1 MFSVTFFFPGS
12 VDCWFSQS
20 RLVVEEFL
28 AWFLCLFCV
37 ADFFL
42 LPYER
47 FSCYVMS
54 LSPFK
59 SIGGSSLYRLKK
71 EREKKERKEG
81 RKKRYGKLNI

>member
-1 MFSVTFFFPGS
+1 MFSVTFFSPGS
-12 VDCWFSQS
+12 LDCWFSQS

-54 LSPFK
+54 LAPF
-59 SIGGSSLYRLKK
+59 SNQSAAAPSTGLKK
-71 EREKKERKEG
+71 NEKRMKGRKEKK
-81 RKKRYGKLNI
+81 IW